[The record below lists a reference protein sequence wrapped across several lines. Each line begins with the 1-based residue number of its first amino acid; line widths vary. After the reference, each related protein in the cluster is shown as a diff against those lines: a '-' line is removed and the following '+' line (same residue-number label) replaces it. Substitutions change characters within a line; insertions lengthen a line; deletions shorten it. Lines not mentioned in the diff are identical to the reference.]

1 MESDAKSVK
10 DATERLARND
20 LGLKCIYLSDKKYT
34 GMLMH
39 KLAQS
44 LVKYPNVVTV
54 ISIHRHPISNVTGIK
69 LAQYVALSSTIE
81 VLSLSDNCF
90 YTSMYLEMAAAMRI
104 NTSLRIIRLYCSFT
118 VNRNCIEAAFIEAL
132 RINPNRSNKSEWY
145 FYSCVT
151 NEFPRLKAAAD
162 ELGHPSLQLLLCAQ
176 LDRFT
181 FQTTRHL

>member
-10 DATERLARND
+10 DAIDQLACND
-20 LGLKCIYLSDKKYT
+20 LRLKRIRLCDKRYAGILVRKMAT
-34 GMLMH
+34 
-39 KLAQS
+39 S

-54 ISIHRHPISNVTGIK
+54 VSIHRHPISNVTGIK
-69 LAQYVALSSTIE
+69 LAQYVAISPTIE
-81 VLSLSDNCF
+81 VLSLSDNYF
-90 YTSMYLEMAAAMRI
+90 YTSMYLEMAAAMRV

-118 VNRNCIEAAFIEAL
+118 VNRSWIEAAFIEAL
-132 RINPNRSNKSEWY
+132 RINPNRPDKSEWY
-145 FYSCVT
+145 FYSCVK

-181 FQTTRHL
+181 FQTIRHL